1 MFADSQFQMKALYPG
16 NFDRCRRCGAPRKMH
31 GADGSCHVSL
41 GSGYRAQL
49 LAVAGAVTALA
60 GSIWLLASDSTIT
73 AGSAVAFALLVL
85 MTVAAT
91 GVALAGRRR

>member
-1 MFADSQFQMKALYPG
+1 MTADSQFQMKALYPG

-41 GSGYRAQL
+41 RGYRAQL

-60 GSIWLLASDSTIT
+60 GAIWLLASDPTIT
-73 AGSAVAFALLVL
+73 AGSVVAFGCLVL
-85 MTVAAT
+85 LTVAAA